1 MTLNNF
7 LEAVAEK
14 LVGLWPD
21 RHVFVNEIPKD
32 SDGNFFVGIIEAT
45 QGKKLDR
52 RRRRHVQIEVL
63 YFLASKDNLD
73 FNEWSVQYRKICLD
87 FCKGLEYDKET
98 VVIWSVLMQ
107 ETGQKNSIPLSDEAL
122 ALRFQ
127 NGDDAAFSELA
138 ARYLK
143 VIRIKA
149 CSFRE
154 IFSLEREDLYQ
165 EGLLGL
171 LDAANSYKP
180 SERTSFETYAGRCI
194 NNRIVSA
201 VRRSSSLK
209 NSFLNNAVPI
219 EEMENLGA
227 DRLSDPQTLLES
239 RDEMDRLLSVIHI
252 SLSDFELRVL
262 SLYLGGYKRQE
273 AERKLGI
280 SARAFDNAM
289 ARVRKKLRQKN
300 NDAKG

>member
-1 MTLNNF
+1 
-7 LEAVAEK
+7 
-14 LVGLWPD
+14 
-21 RHVFVNEIPKD
+21 
-32 SDGNFFVGIIEAT
+32 
-45 QGKKLDR
+45 
-52 RRRRHVQIEVL
+52 
-63 YFLASKDNLD
+63 
-73 FNEWSVQYRKICLD
+73 
-87 FCKGLEYDKET
+87 
-98 VVIWSVLMQ
+98 MQ

-219 EEMENLGA
+219 EEMEDLGA

-273 AERKLGI
+273 AERKLGF
-280 SARAFDNAM
+280 R
-289 ARVRKKLRQKN
+289 RVRSITRWRVY
-300 NDAKG
+300 AKSCGRKTMTPKDDFRADTFSIYLYICPSTVDGVVFQ

>member
-1 MTLNNF
+1 
-7 LEAVAEK
+7 
-14 LVGLWPD
+14 
-21 RHVFVNEIPKD
+21 
-32 SDGNFFVGIIEAT
+32 
-45 QGKKLDR
+45 
-52 RRRRHVQIEVL
+52 
-63 YFLASKDNLD
+63 
-73 FNEWSVQYRKICLD
+73 
-87 FCKGLEYDKET
+87 
-98 VVIWSVLMQ
+98 MQ

-219 EEMENLGA
+219 EEMEDLGA

-273 AERKLGI
+273 AERKAAADREYRRKAAEHCYWWQVKKL
-280 SARAFDNAM
+280 FEPDNA
-289 ARVRKKLRQKN
+289 
-300 NDAKG
+300 DADVGYIHPLYAEAIKRLPSLEYWLDEHLGD

>member
-1 MTLNNF
+1 
-7 LEAVAEK
+7 
-14 LVGLWPD
+14 
-21 RHVFVNEIPKD
+21 
-32 SDGNFFVGIIEAT
+32 
-45 QGKKLDR
+45 
-52 RRRRHVQIEVL
+52 
-63 YFLASKDNLD
+63 
-73 FNEWSVQYRKICLD
+73 
-87 FCKGLEYDKET
+87 
-98 VVIWSVLMQ
+98 MQ

-209 NSFLNNAVPI
+209 NSIFHFPILSCVCFLCILAAI
-219 EEMENLGA
+219 SGRKQREN
-227 DRLSDPQTLLES
+227 
-239 RDEMDRLLSVIHI
+239 
-252 SLSDFELRVL
+252 
-262 SLYLGGYKRQE
+262 
-273 AERKLGI
+273 
-280 SARAFDNAM
+280 SAFR
-289 ARVRKKLRQKN
+289 RVRSITRWRVY
-300 NDAKG
+300 AKSCGRKTMTPKDDFRADTFSIYLYVYALPQLMALFFNEAVQIRRGQNSFYSIMTKAR

>member
-1 MTLNNF
+1 
-7 LEAVAEK
+7 
-14 LVGLWPD
+14 
-21 RHVFVNEIPKD
+21 
-32 SDGNFFVGIIEAT
+32 
-45 QGKKLDR
+45 
-52 RRRRHVQIEVL
+52 
-63 YFLASKDNLD
+63 
-73 FNEWSVQYRKICLD
+73 
-87 FCKGLEYDKET
+87 
-98 VVIWSVLMQ
+98 MQ

-219 EEMENLGA
+219 EEMEDLGA

-252 SLSDFELRVL
+252 SLSIL
-262 SLYLGGYKRQE
+262 SCACFLCILAAISG
-273 AERKLGI
+273 RKQREN
-280 SARAFDNAM
+280 SAFR
-289 ARVRKKLRQKN
+289 RVRSITRWRVY
-300 NDAKG
+300 AKSCGRKTMTPKDDFRADTFSIYLYVYALPQLMALFFNEAVQIRRGQNSFYSIMTKAR

>member
-1 MTLNNF
+1 
-7 LEAVAEK
+7 
-14 LVGLWPD
+14 
-21 RHVFVNEIPKD
+21 
-32 SDGNFFVGIIEAT
+32 
-45 QGKKLDR
+45 
-52 RRRRHVQIEVL
+52 
-63 YFLASKDNLD
+63 
-73 FNEWSVQYRKICLD
+73 
-87 FCKGLEYDKET
+87 
-98 VVIWSVLMQ
+98 MQ

-201 VRRSSSLK
+201 VRRSS
-209 NSFLNNAVPI
+209 V
-219 EEMENLGA
+219 
-227 DRLSDPQTLLES
+227 
-239 RDEMDRLLSVIHI
+239 
-252 SLSDFELRVL
+252 
-262 SLYLGGYKRQE
+262 
-273 AERKLGI
+273 
-280 SARAFDNAM
+280 
-289 ARVRKKLRQKN
+289 
-300 NDAKG
+300 

>member
-1 MTLNNF
+1 M
-7 LEAVAEK
+7 
-14 LVGLWPD
+14 
-21 RHVFVNEIPKD
+21 
-32 SDGNFFVGIIEAT
+32 
-45 QGKKLDR
+45 
-52 RRRRHVQIEVL
+52 
-63 YFLASKDNLD
+63 
-73 FNEWSVQYRKICLD
+73 
-87 FCKGLEYDKET
+87 
-98 VVIWSVLMQ
+98 
-107 ETGQKNSIPLSDEAL
+107 
-122 ALRFQ
+122 
-127 NGDDAAFSELA
+127 
-138 ARYLK
+138 
-143 VIRIKA
+143 
-149 CSFRE
+149 
-154 IFSLEREDLYQ
+154 
-165 EGLLGL
+165 GL

-194 NNRIVSA
+194 SNRIVSA

-219 EEMENLGA
+219 EEMEDLGA

-273 AERKLGI
+273 TERKLGI

-289 ARVRKKLRQKN
+289 ARVRKKLRQKS

>member
-1 MTLNNF
+1 
-7 LEAVAEK
+7 
-14 LVGLWPD
+14 
-21 RHVFVNEIPKD
+21 
-32 SDGNFFVGIIEAT
+32 
-45 QGKKLDR
+45 
-52 RRRRHVQIEVL
+52 
-63 YFLASKDNLD
+63 
-73 FNEWSVQYRKICLD
+73 
-87 FCKGLEYDKET
+87 
-98 VVIWSVLMQ
+98 MQ

-180 SERTSFETYAGRCI
+180 SERTSFERYAGRCI
-194 NNRIVSA
+194 NKRLVSA

-219 EEMENLGA
+219 EEMEDLGA

-262 SLYLGGYKRQE
+262 SLYLGGY
-273 AERKLGI
+273 
-280 SARAFDNAM
+280 
-289 ARVRKKLRQKN
+289 
-300 NDAKG
+300 

>member
-1 MTLNNF
+1 M
-7 LEAVAEK
+7 
-14 LVGLWPD
+14 
-21 RHVFVNEIPKD
+21 
-32 SDGNFFVGIIEAT
+32 
-45 QGKKLDR
+45 
-52 RRRRHVQIEVL
+52 
-63 YFLASKDNLD
+63 
-73 FNEWSVQYRKICLD
+73 
-87 FCKGLEYDKET
+87 
-98 VVIWSVLMQ
+98 
-107 ETGQKNSIPLSDEAL
+107 
-122 ALRFQ
+122 
-127 NGDDAAFSELA
+127 
-138 ARYLK
+138 
-143 VIRIKA
+143 
-149 CSFRE
+149 
-154 IFSLEREDLYQ
+154 
-165 EGLLGL
+165 GL

-180 SERTSFETYAGRCI
+180 SERTLFETYAGRCI

-219 EEMENLGA
+219 EEMEDLGA

-289 ARVRKKLRQKN
+289 TPKDDFRADTFSIYLYVYALPQLMALFFNEAVQIRRGQNSFYSIMTKAR
-300 NDAKG
+300 

>member
-1 MTLNNF
+1 
-7 LEAVAEK
+7 
-14 LVGLWPD
+14 
-21 RHVFVNEIPKD
+21 
-32 SDGNFFVGIIEAT
+32 
-45 QGKKLDR
+45 
-52 RRRRHVQIEVL
+52 
-63 YFLASKDNLD
+63 
-73 FNEWSVQYRKICLD
+73 
-87 FCKGLEYDKET
+87 
-98 VVIWSVLMQ
+98 MQ

-194 NNRIVSA
+194 SNRIVSA

-219 EEMENLGA
+219 EEMEDLGA
-227 DRLSDPQTLLES
+227 DRLSDPQTLW
-239 RDEMDRLLSVIHI
+239 RAVTRWTGCFLLSIFHFPILSCVCFLCILAAI
-252 SLSDFELRVL
+252 S
-262 SLYLGGYKRQE
+262 G
-273 AERKLGI
+273 RKQREN
-280 SARAFDNAM
+280 SAFR
-289 ARVRKKLRQKN
+289 RVRSITRWRVY
-300 NDAKG
+300 AKSCGRKTMTPKDDFRADTFSIYLYVYALPQLMALFFNEAVQIRRGQNSFYSIMTKAR

>member
-1 MTLNNF
+1 ML
-7 LEAVAEK
+7 
-14 LVGLWPD
+14 
-21 RHVFVNEIPKD
+21 
-32 SDGNFFVGIIEAT
+32 
-45 QGKKLDR
+45 
-52 RRRRHVQIEVL
+52 
-63 YFLASKDNLD
+63 
-73 FNEWSVQYRKICLD
+73 
-87 FCKGLEYDKET
+87 
-98 VVIWSVLMQ
+98 

-219 EEMENLGA
+219 EEME

>member
-1 MTLNNF
+1 M
-7 LEAVAEK
+7 
-14 LVGLWPD
+14 D
-21 RHVFVNEIPKD
+21 
-32 SDGNFFVGIIEAT
+32 
-45 QGKKLDR
+45 
-52 RRRRHVQIEVL
+52 
-63 YFLASKDNLD
+63 
-73 FNEWSVQYRKICLD
+73 
-87 FCKGLEYDKET
+87 
-98 VVIWSVLMQ
+98 
-107 ETGQKNSIPLSDEAL
+107 
-122 ALRFQ
+122 
-127 NGDDAAFSELA
+127 
-138 ARYLK
+138 
-143 VIRIKA
+143 
-149 CSFRE
+149 
-154 IFSLEREDLYQ
+154 
-165 EGLLGL
+165 GLLGL

-180 SERTSFETYAGRCI
+180 SERTSFETYAGPGASTI
-194 NNRIVSA
+194 ESSA
-201 VRRSSSLK
+201 LCGSSSSLK

-219 EEMENLGA
+219 EEMEDLGA

>member
-1 MTLNNF
+1 M
-7 LEAVAEK
+7 
-14 LVGLWPD
+14 
-21 RHVFVNEIPKD
+21 
-32 SDGNFFVGIIEAT
+32 
-45 QGKKLDR
+45 
-52 RRRRHVQIEVL
+52 
-63 YFLASKDNLD
+63 
-73 FNEWSVQYRKICLD
+73 
-87 FCKGLEYDKET
+87 
-98 VVIWSVLMQ
+98 
-107 ETGQKNSIPLSDEAL
+107 

-194 NNRIVSA
+194 SNRIVSA

-219 EEMENLGA
+219 EEMEDLGA
-227 DRLSDPQTLLES
+227 CLLYTS
-239 RDEMDRLLSVIHI
+239 PSPRDTR
-252 SLSDFELRVL
+252 
-262 SLYLGGYKRQE
+262 
-273 AERKLGI
+273 
-280 SARAFDNAM
+280 
-289 ARVRKKLRQKN
+289 
-300 NDAKG
+300 

>member
-1 MTLNNF
+1 
-7 LEAVAEK
+7 
-14 LVGLWPD
+14 
-21 RHVFVNEIPKD
+21 
-32 SDGNFFVGIIEAT
+32 
-45 QGKKLDR
+45 
-52 RRRRHVQIEVL
+52 
-63 YFLASKDNLD
+63 
-73 FNEWSVQYRKICLD
+73 
-87 FCKGLEYDKET
+87 
-98 VVIWSVLMQ
+98 MQ

-219 EEMENLGA
+219 EEMEDLGA

-239 RDEMDRLLSVIHI
+239 RDEMDRLLSIFHFPILSCVCFLCILAAI
-252 SLSDFELRVL
+252 S
-262 SLYLGGYKRQE
+262 G
-273 AERKLGI
+273 RKQREN
-280 SARAFDNAM
+280 SAFR
-289 ARVRKKLRQKN
+289 RVRSITRWRVY
-300 NDAKG
+300 AKSCGRKTMMPKDDFLADTFSIYLYSYVYALPQLMALFFNEAVQIRRGQNSFYSIMTKAR